1 MNSERLE
8 PPDALHR
15 SKEVLER
22 TAVQLVRSAGEY
34 IATLSTEDL
43 AVQFKPPTV
52 GRAWNSNPVSRVDQ
66 AVESLLRAQL
76 AATFPGHAVIGEE
89 QGVAP
94 ADGTPFSWVIDPID
108 GTTNF
113 INGLPLFGCSVGV
126 LFHGRPIA
134 GAIWCATTHA
144 LAPGVYHASLGGP
157 LRFEGHALKRREAD
171 MRRGLA
177 AEPGRAPEYGG
188 SWDTR
193 VLGCATLECAFVAA
207 GLLRFASIP
216 RPALWDMAAG
226 LVLLQ
231 AANCRAVVLRNS
243 RWETLLDFAAGSAV
257 PGAEGAAALAHWSE
271 PVLIG
276 DDAALA
282 RAFAER
288 GS

>member
-1 MNSERLE
+1 MNSDRLE
-8 PPDALHR
+8 TSDVLHR
-15 SKEVLER
+15 AKEVLER

-34 IATLSTEDL
+34 IGTMSVENLE
-43 AVQFKPPTV
+43 VQFKAPAA
-52 GRAWNSNPVSRVDQ
+52 GRAWNSNPVSRADQ
-66 AVESLLRAQL
+66 AVESFLRARL
-76 AATFPGHAVIGEE
+76 AATFPDHAVIGEE
-89 QGVAP
+89 QGFAP
-94 ADGTPFSWVIDPID
+94 AYGTPFTWVIDPVD

-134 GAIWCATTHA
+134 GAIWCAATHA
-144 LAPGVYHASLGGP
+144 LAPGVYHANLGGP
-157 LRFEGHALKRREAD
+157 LRFEGHALKRRASD

-177 AEPGRAPEYGG
+177 AEPGHAPEYGG

-216 RPALWDMAAG
+216 RPALWDVAAG

-231 AANCRAVVLRNS
+231 AANCRALVLRNS
-243 RWETLLDFAAGSAV
+243 RWETLLDFGASGAV
-257 PGAEGAAALAHWSE
+257 PGAECAAALASWSE

-282 RAFAER
+282 RALAER

>member
-1 MNSERLE
+1 MNSDRLE
-8 PPDALHR
+8 TSDMLHR
-15 SKEVLER
+15 AKEVLER

-34 IATLSTEDL
+34 IGTVRDENL
-43 AVQFKPPTV
+43 AVQFKPPAA
-52 GRAWNSNPVSRVDQ
+52 GRAWNSNPVSHVDK
-66 AVESLLRAQL
+66 AVESLLRARL
-76 AATFPGHAVIGEE
+76 AATFPDHAVIGEE
-89 QGVAP
+89 QGFAP
-94 ADGTPFSWVIDPID
+94 AYATPFTWVIDPVD

-134 GAIWCATTHA
+134 GAIWCAATHA

-157 LRFEGHALKRREAD
+157 LRFEGRTLNRRASD

-177 AEPGRAPEYGG
+177 AEPGRTPEYCR

-216 RPALWDMAAG
+216 RPALWDVAAG

-231 AANCRAVVLRNS
+231 AANCRALVLRNS
-243 RWETLLDFAAGSAV
+243 RWETLLDFGAGGAGPGAAGA
-257 PGAEGAAALAHWSE
+257 GALALWSE

-276 DDAALA
+276 DDTALA
-282 RAFAER
+282 LALAECV
-288 GS
+288 S